1 MKILFKSSFALL
13 FLMFIGSYSIVSG
26 QSYMDRANAEI
37 TVSKVIDDLEAVY
50 GQIDSNSDKPFK
62 PNRNAPNTSNR
73 GLDVAKMKYGNIMLK
88 VLRRNQSVE
97 IALNEA
103 SAQLVKGN
111 RRDIMLKAQ
120 DFYTKL
126 LSL

>member
-1 MKILFKSSFALL
+1 
-13 FLMFIGSYSIVSG
+13 MFIGSYSIVSG

-88 VLRRNQSVE
+88 VLRKNKSVK
-97 IALNEA
+97 IL
-103 SAQLVKGN
+103 
-111 RRDIMLKAQ
+111 
-120 DFYTKL
+120 
-126 LSL
+126 